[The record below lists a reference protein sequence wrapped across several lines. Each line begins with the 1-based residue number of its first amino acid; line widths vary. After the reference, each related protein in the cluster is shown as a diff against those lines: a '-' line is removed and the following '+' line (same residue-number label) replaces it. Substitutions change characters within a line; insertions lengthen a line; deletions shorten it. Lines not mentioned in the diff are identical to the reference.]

1 VWSRRKA
8 KARTWTRVASDN
20 ANADNAWIA
29 WAIENRS
36 SVHAQL
42 PAQQV
47 CDSSQAHGGRGRQAH
62 ASWSSSC
69 CHPLGH
75 ERKELAPCSWVSA
88 HPVCNDGS
96 KCRVAC
102 LSRRS
107 FADLVVIEPRG
118 AGKAVRRPKSAR
130 RGDSGPGRCRGGP
143 KRERERERERAL
155 LPSKLPGDISSHQA
169 FMSVYHDSLIELVPA
184 VPLAED
190 AHAANIVGRGQ
201 TASCKVGYRAG
212 ACGERAEQKAMEAML
227 TCQADKK
234 PRREEGRGEKE
245 ESRLEDER
253 VRTEERLYQ
262 EFRLAVDS
270 WAATMKLQGQK

>member
-1 VWSRRKA
+1 
-8 KARTWTRVASDN
+8 
-20 ANADNAWIA
+20 
-29 WAIENRS
+29 
-36 SVHAQL
+36 
-42 PAQQV
+42 
-47 CDSSQAHGGRGRQAH
+47 
-62 ASWSSSC
+62 
-69 CHPLGH
+69 
-75 ERKELAPCSWVSA
+75 
-88 HPVCNDGS
+88 
-96 KCRVAC
+96 
-102 LSRRS
+102 
-107 FADLVVIEPRG
+107 
-118 AGKAVRRPKSAR
+118 
-130 RGDSGPGRCRGGP
+130 
-143 KRERERERERAL
+143 
-155 LPSKLPGDISSHQA
+155 
-169 FMSVYHDSLIELVPA
+169 MSVYHDSLIELLPA